1 MNYLQ
6 RNAFTSLLFFILIA
20 TLALVAG
27 KGPHLLDMKAASFLP
42 LHTFMETFSV
52 MVSMLIFAV
61 GWTLYGVERAKP
73 TLILSCV
80 LLSVGILDFV
90 HLLSYPGMPDF
101 ISPSS
106 VQKSIYFWLCARSV
120 LAVAML
126 ASVFINWQS
135 FHHTGTRYIFLV
147 FILFSTLLLSWIGL
161 FYLDSTPV
169 FFIKDIGLTRTKIQI
184 ETLLSILYFVAGLL
198 FLVRARQKKIAWMA
212 DLSISSFIMA
222 LAETYFTLYQSPYDI
237 NNLMGHIYKVIAY
250 AYLYKAIFLHSV
262 RYPME
267 QLKTADEALRRSQK
281 TLQMTQF
288 AVDRAGDYIFMFDAA
303 GKFTY
308 VNSEAAARLGYSRTE
323 LLTMSVSD
331 VDMDSVDKN
340 WMHYWGDLLKAG
352 FMRFETKHKT
362 KAGEFYPAEV
372 SLSLIDAHE
381 QTFACAIVRDISE
394 RISSQTKINNLA
406 YYDQITQLPNRILIE
421 DRIHQAIANA
431 NRNTTK
437 VAVLFLDLD
446 NFKNI
451 NDSLGHQAG
460 DHLLRQVGLRLLSRI
475 RASDSVGRYGGDE
488 FIFVLP
494 DLQAPYEVADIANK
508 LLDAVAKPF
517 AWQGAEFRVT
527 TSIGISL
534 YPEDGH
540 NFSQLV
546 MNADAAM
553 YHAKKL
559 GRNNYQFFSS
569 EMNVRATKQ
578 LHMENNLRR
587 AIELKQFVLHYQP
600 QIDIKT
606 GECVA
611 FEALIR
617 WFDPDRGLI
626 SPLEFIPLAE
636 ERGLIVAIGDWVI
649 EEACRQNAL
658 WLNAGLPVLP
668 IWVNVSSPQFHRADI
683 VGKLKAALD
692 RHQLDAKYLA
702 VEITESAIMH
712 DAEQFI
718 VRLNEL
724 KAMGVSLAIDDFG
737 TGYSSLSY
745 LKRFPLDKIKIDRSF
760 IRDMTD
766 DNEDLILTQ
775 AIIALAGQMKL
786 KVIAEG
792 VEMMQQYD
800 LLRKAGCDEFQ
811 GYLVSKPVA
820 ADEIEHMLGGSCVL
834 LSAALA

>member
-1 MNYLQ
+1 MSYLQ
-6 RNAFTSLLFFILIA
+6 GNAFTCLLFFILIA
-20 TLALVAG
+20 TLAWVAG
-27 KGPHLLDMKAASFLP
+27 TGPYLLDMEMSSFLP
-42 LHTFMETFSV
+42 LHTFMEAFSV
-52 MVSMLIFAV
+52 MVSVLIFAV
-61 GWTLYGVERAKP
+61 GWTLYGIERAKP
-73 TLILSCV
+73 TLILSCI

-106 VQKSIYFWLCARSV
+106 VQKSIYFWLCARSIV
-120 LAVAML
+120 AVAML
-126 ASVFINWQS
+126 ASVFINWQA
-135 FHHTGTRYIFLV
+135 FHHVSTRYISLA
-147 FILFSTLLLSWIGL
+147 FILFSTLFLSWIGL
-161 FYLDSTPV
+161 FHLELTPV
-169 FFIKDIGLTRTKIQI
+169 FFTEGEGLSRKKIYV
-184 ETLLSILYFVAGLL
+184 EVLLTAIYSMAGVL
-198 FLVRARQKKIAWMA
+198 FLVRARQKKIGWMA

-222 LAETYFTLYQSPYDI
+222 LAETYFTLYHSPYDI
-237 NNLMGHIYKVIAY
+237 NNLLGHIYKVIAY
-250 AYLYKAIFLHSV
+250 AYLYKAVFLHSV
-262 RYPME
+262 RYPIE
-267 QLKTADEALRRSQK
+267 QLKIADEALRRSQK

-288 AVDRAGDYIFMFDAA
+288 AVDRAGDYIFMFDAR

-323 LLTMSVSD
+323 LLTMSLSD
-331 VDMDSVDKN
+331 VDMDSVGKN
-340 WMHYWGDLLKAG
+340 WTLYWSDLLKAG
-352 FMRFETKHKT
+352 FMRFETQHKT

-372 SLSLIDAHE
+372 SLSLIEAHE

-394 RISSQTKINNLA
+394 RVSSQTKINNLA

-421 DRIHQAIANA
+421 DRIHQAISNA
-431 NRNTTK
+431 NRNATK

-460 DHLLRQVGLRLLSRI
+460 DHLLRQVSLRLLSGI

-494 DLQAPYEVADIANK
+494 NLQAPYEVADIANK
-508 LLDAVAKPF
+508 LLVAVAKPF
-517 AWQGAEFRVT
+517 VWQGVEFRVT
-527 TSIGISL
+527 ASVGISF
-534 YPEDGH
+534 YPEDGG

-553 YHAKKL
+553 YHAKTL
-559 GRNNYQFFSS
+559 GRNNYQFFSA
-569 EMNVRATKQ
+569 EMNVRATRQ

-587 AIELKQFVLHYQP
+587 AIELKQFALHYQP

-617 WFDPDRGLI
+617 WFDPDKGLI

-636 ERGLIVAIGDWVI
+636 ERGLIVTIGDWVI

-658 WLNAGLPVLP
+658 WLNAGLAVLP
-668 IWVNVSSPQFHRADI
+668 IWVNVSASQFHRADI
-683 VGKLKAALD
+683 VGKLKAVLD

-702 VEITESAIMH
+702 IEITESAIMQ

-724 KAMGVSLAIDDFG
+724 KAMGLSLAIDDFG

-775 AIIALAGQMKL
+775 AIIALASQMKL

-792 VEMMQQYD
+792 VETMQQYD
-800 LLRKAGCDEFQ
+800 LLKNAGCDEFQ
-811 GYLVSKPVA
+811 GYLVSKAVA
-820 ADEIEHMLGGSCVL
+820 ADEIENMLGGSRVL
-834 LSAALA
+834 LEALA